1 MVEAADNEVDNDEN
15 EFILD
20 AQEADIPRIK
30 AKPANKTLPKM
41 PNLNQPLPPPVL
53 RSLFSFSALR
63 HSRSSIKNPIHYG
76 TAIIK
81 SRMAMEL
88 RDHPIDIS
96 VINAPVNVSI
106 ALKDAEILLDKH
118 KIPLDVVPH
127 YNLGDPIAAADA
139 RHILVLTSW
148 RSGSTFLGDIL
159 NHYPGTFYSFEP
171 LHYISRLHINMGCYG
186 RSEFMPCFAY

>member
-1 MVEAADNEVDNDEN
+1 MAERVVVEAADNEVDNDEN

-81 SRMAMEL
+81 SRM
-88 RDHPIDIS
+88 
-96 VINAPVNVSI
+96 
-106 ALKDAEILLDKH
+106 
-118 KIPLDVVPH
+118 
-127 YNLGDPIAAADA
+127 
-139 RHILVLTSW
+139 
-148 RSGSTFLGDIL
+148 
-159 NHYPGTFYSFEP
+159 FYSFEP
-171 LHYISRLHINMGCYG
+171 LHYISRLHKAQNLSQHFENEIK
-186 RSEFMPCFAY
+186 